1 MALVTSSGIFPLI
14 LSIPCLNAISR
25 NRGAIQWHN
34 FGSCQSHISASGHI
48 PHVNVADSS
57 AVLFCPIHWNMVL
70 RGKNDEQPLIPA
82 LEIQCYE
89 LLGCRVNLPTSSWVA
104 LGAK

>member
-1 MALVTSSGIFPLI
+1 MQFQGTEVQYNGT
-14 LSIPCLNAISR
+14 
-25 NRGAIQWHN
+25 
-34 FGSCQSHISASGHI
+34 ISAVVKVILVLSGHI

-70 RGKNDEQPLIPA
+70 WGKNDEQPLIPA